1 MLTVLFGL
9 SGAVVYGFAD
19 FLGGLAARRIRPV
32 TVAAVAAAIGI
43 APLLI
48 GLAVLGGTPSW
59 TSTLWGAV
67 AGLSG
72 AVGVLL
78 LYAALAIGPMSV
90 LSPLTAVFAAVVPVV
105 VAVARGTVLSP
116 LAVAAVVVAVVAV
129 VLVAAVRD
137 TAGARPTVRGVA
149 AAAVAGCGFGGIVLA
164 YDMTPAGAGIHP
176 LVVARVLQTV
186 LLGAAALVVTVRAG
200 RTARSGGAADPAAS
214 ADVAGSAVPPGRW
227 WPPRLLLTV
236 AACGVFDALANVC
249 IQAGLHASD
258 DPGALPV
265 VSVLN
270 ALYPIGTVVL
280 AGVVLHE
287 RLTAPQWVGIALAFT
302 ASVGLALA

>member
-19 FLGGLAARRIRPV
+19 FLGGLASRRVRPV

-43 APLLI
+43 VPLLI

-116 LAVAAVVVAVVAV
+116 LAIAAVVLAVVAV

-137 TAGARPTVRGVA
+137 TSGARPTVRGVV

-164 YDMTPAGAGIHP
+164 YDATPPGAGIHP

-200 RTARSGGAADPAAS
+200 RGARSGGAAAPAAS
-214 ADVAGSAVPPGRW
+214 VDVAGSAVPPGRW

-236 AACGVFDALANVC
+236 AGCAVFDALANVC
-249 IQAGLHASD
+249 IQAALHASD
-258 DPGALPV
+258 DPGTLPV

-280 AGVVLHE
+280 AGVVLRE
-287 RLTAPQWVGIALAFT
+287 RLTAPQWVGIALAFV
-302 ASVGLALA
+302 ASVGLTLA